1 MCIYGV
7 CTAVQRLLNQV
18 PINNIITITSHACMS
33 ASAESDRV
41 TMGKLMQRLSV
52 QKLIDMKICVEQTR
66 KKN

>member
-1 MCIYGV
+1 
-7 CTAVQRLLNQV
+7 
-18 PINNIITITSHACMS
+18 MS